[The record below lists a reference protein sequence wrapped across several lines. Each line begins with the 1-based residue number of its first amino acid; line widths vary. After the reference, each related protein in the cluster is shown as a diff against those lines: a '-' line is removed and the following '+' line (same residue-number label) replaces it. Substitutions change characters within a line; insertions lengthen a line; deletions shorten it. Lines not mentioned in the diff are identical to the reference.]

1 MRRRFTACC
10 FSVGTVTLSWNRL
23 CDRRHQLQRCCAATI
38 IYVHN
43 LNIRAPTSHHAIQH
57 SAVHGRCLQ
66 FRARLQLR
74 RTRPRLQCHL
84 GSHLGHRHHL
94 ESFGDD
100 SGCCQFHYTA
110 TTLWRFI
117 HNSRRQSDVTAKFDN
132 HGVRE
137 SSPANTP
144 SLMTV
149 VMSTVVRHGTFLK
162 STSS

>member
-1 MRRRFTACC
+1 ML
-10 FSVGTVTLSWNRL
+10 SVPLHCHSTLTIYTV
-23 CDRRHQLQRCCAATI
+23 
-38 IYVHN
+38 
-43 LNIRAPTSHHAIQH
+43 
-57 SAVHGRCLQ
+57 
-66 FRARLQLR
+66 
-74 RTRPRLQCHL
+74 
-84 GSHLGHRHHL
+84 
-94 ESFGDD
+94 
-100 SGCCQFHYTA
+100 
-110 TTLWRFI
+110 